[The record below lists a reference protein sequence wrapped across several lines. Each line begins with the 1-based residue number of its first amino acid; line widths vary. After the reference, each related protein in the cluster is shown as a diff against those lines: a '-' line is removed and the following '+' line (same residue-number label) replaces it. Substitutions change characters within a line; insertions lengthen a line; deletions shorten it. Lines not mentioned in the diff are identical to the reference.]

1 MTKEDDYRFGRI
13 INKKQKRR
21 RNFMSLNIVPSDVLT
36 YTGDIFN
43 ALWVLL
49 AIGLGIMVVPKLIGA
64 AKTVFGGR
72 RG

>member
-1 MTKEDDYRFGRI
+1 
-13 INKKQKRR
+13 
-21 RNFMSLNIVPSDVLT
+21 MSLDIVAADVLG

-49 AIGLGIMVVPKLIGA
+49 AVGLGVMLVPKIIGA
-64 AKTVFGGR
+64 AKTVFSR

>member
-1 MTKEDDYRFGRI
+1 
-13 INKKQKRR
+13 
-21 RNFMSLNIVPSDVLT
+21 MSLNIVPADVLG
-36 YTGDIFN
+36 YTGEVFN